1 MIRSIA
7 LLGACLLQIAS
18 LHGAVS
24 VRPEEL
30 NQSRV
35 WAAAHFE
42 GVQVTN
48 SDEPGLLVLA
58 NNDPVQKNSR
68 SGRPM
73 RLGDQSHTRGLFCHA
88 FSKIV
93 VRLPGPG
100 ATFTAIVGIDSN
112 EQTSGGRGSV
122 EFTVQ
127 VGDASK
133 FNSGVVKEGMPPVKA
148 AVDLGG
154 AREFILQISEATDG
168 ITCDQADWAEAKVV
182 LQDGR
187 EIWLADLP
195 LRTGERLPESIEPP
209 FSFIYGEKPSS
220 DLLKNWGLQRAKRTL
235 DKDRTEHSLS
245 WKDPES
251 GLTVRCVGVEYGDYP
266 TVEWTVYFRNDGAA
280 DSALLKDVLSIDS
293 RFDRGRDSILHH
305 NKGTFVQADDFEPLT
320 TGLVAGKKLHFN
332 PPGGRPLGHVFPYF
346 NLESQGEGVI
356 IVVGWPGQW
365 AADFL
370 REDATRVHVTA
381 GQERVNCRLKPG
393 EEIRTPLMVLQ
404 FWQGDWIRSQ
414 NIWRRWMMAHNVP
427 RRGGEPIGPQMNACS
442 SHQFGEMINADEQ
455 SQKLFVDRY
464 LEEKLPLDYWWMD
477 AGWYYHYG
485 KGWPQT
491 GTWEVDLARFP
502 KGLRAITDH
511 AHAKNVKSI
520 VWFEPERVTPG
531 TFLYTNN
538 PAWLLGKEGEQKL
551 LNLGNGEARQWLLD
565 HVTGMIRSQGIDL
578 YRQDYNVDPL
588 GYWRGADTPE
598 RQGLTENH
606 YVAGYLAYWDGL
618 LGRFPKLVIDTCA
631 SGGHRNDLETLRRSI
646 PLLRSDYILEP
657 IGQQCHTHGLALW
670 MPYYGTGTGAMD
682 SYNFRSQ
689 MCPSLIACF
698 DMRRKDLPYEEARR
712 LVTQWKNEVAPNYAG
727 DYYPLTTFTTA
738 NDAWMG
744 WQFDRPE
751 SGQGLVQVFRRG
763 ASIYESARLKLQGLV
778 PSARYAITD
787 LDKPGTPEYLTGSQ
801 LADTGLLVALPT
813 QPAAAVFTYKLL
825 K

>member
-1 MIRSIA
+1 M
-7 LLGACLLQIAS
+7 
-18 LHGAVS
+18 
-24 VRPEEL
+24 
-30 NQSRV
+30 
-35 WAAAHFE
+35 
-42 GVQVTN
+42 
-48 SDEPGLLVLA
+48 
-58 NNDPVQKNSR
+58 
-68 SGRPM
+68 
-73 RLGDQSHTRGLFCHA
+73 
-88 FSKIV
+88 
-93 VRLPGPG
+93 
-100 ATFTAIVGIDSN
+100 
-112 EQTSGGRGSV
+112 
-122 EFTVQ
+122 
-127 VGDASK
+127 
-133 FNSGVVKEGMPPVKA
+133 
-148 AVDLGG
+148 
-154 AREFILQISEATDG
+154 
-168 ITCDQADWAEAKVV
+168 
-182 LQDGR
+182 
-187 EIWLADLP
+187 
-195 LRTGERLPESIEPP
+195 
-209 FSFIYGEKPSS
+209 
-220 DLLKNWGLQRAKRTL
+220 
-235 DKDRTEHSLS
+235 
-245 WKDPES
+245 
-251 GLTVRCVGVEYGDYP
+251 
-266 TVEWTVYFRNDGAA
+266 
-280 DSALLKDVLSIDS
+280 
-293 RFDRGRDSILHH
+293 
-305 NKGTFVQADDFEPLT
+305 
-320 TGLVAGKKLHFN
+320 
-332 PPGGRPLGHVFPYF
+332 
-346 NLESQGEGVI
+346 
-356 IVVGWPGQW
+356 
-365 AADFL
+365 
-370 REDATRVHVTA
+370 
-381 GQERVNCRLKPG
+381 
-393 EEIRTPLMVLQ
+393 
-404 FWQGDWIRSQ
+404 
-414 NIWRRWMMAHNVP
+414 
-427 RRGGEPIGPQMNACS
+427 
-442 SHQFGEMINADEQ
+442 
-455 SQKLFVDRY
+455 
-464 LEEKLPLDYWWMD
+464 
-477 AGWYYHYG
+477 
-485 KGWPQT
+485 
-491 GTWEVDLARFP
+491 DLARFP

-618 LGRFPKLVIDTCA
+618 LARFPKLVIDTCA

-787 LDKPGTPEYLTGSQ
+787 LDKPGTPEYLTGTQ